1 MNQQLS
7 GIESKTSMTRL
18 PSSVN
23 IYHNSR
29 ARLITR
35 TCRIPGTLVLIWD
48 LMASEQQ
55 LDPPL
60 AFLQVYSKVSNS
72 LPIEMA
78 NTHKLPFYGALKKK
92 VLEGAIRPHSE
103 ATLSSSNSSRG
114 FKWPLWKVLRPSAEP
129 LRMILD
135 STVNFTTK
143 YLRAFLFWELV
154 KPEDQMLTTITLIS
168 LSNNIQ
174 II

>member
-7 GIESKTSMTRL
+7 GTEYKISMTKL

-29 ARLITR
+29 ARTITR
-35 TCRIPGTLVLIWD
+35 ICRIPGTLVLRWD

-55 LDPPL
+55 LGRPL

-72 LPIEMA
+72 SPIGMA
-78 NTHKLPFYGALKKK
+78 NIHKPPFYGALRKK

-103 ATLSSSNSSRG
+103 ATLSSSNSSRD
-114 FKWPLWKVLRPSAEP
+114 FKWPSWKVLRPETSAETW
-129 LRMILD
+129 RMILD

-143 YLRAFLFWELV
+143 CLRA
-154 KPEDQMLTTITLIS
+154 
-168 LSNNIQ
+168 
-174 II
+174 